1 MDDAIIGWERKRR
14 REKMMGLV
22 NHQNILLVFLFQTT
36 LRGVVSL

>member
-1 MDDAIIGWERKRR
+1 LSGKRRRRRR